1 VVYFVFHFMTVRT
14 VWMQRI
20 HFKTYRWLIITLV
33 SLLRH
38 LQNSNKMKNK
48 IYHTV
53 RTVIK
58 WEKNYTTLFEQSS
71 NEKQNIAHLCY
82 ILFFILWQI
91 ELCGLFF
98 FSFYDSSN
106 GVLYFVFHLIIF
118 RTVCYILF
126 FIYDSS
132 NCVLYF
138 FKKKKHT
145 FEILSNE
152 KQNIAHR
159 SNCH

>member
-1 VVYFVFHFMTVRT
+1 MTART
-14 VWMQRI
+14 V
-20 HFKTYRWLIITLV
+20 
-33 SLLRH
+33 
-38 LQNSNKMKNK
+38 
-48 IYHTV
+48 
-53 RTVIK
+53 
-58 WEKNYTTLFEQSS
+58 
-71 NEKQNIAHLCY
+71 CY

-91 ELCGLFF
+91 ELCGIIF

-138 FKKKKHT
+138 DFHLITVRTVIKWKT
-145 FEILSNE
+145 
-152 KQNIAHR
+152 NIPHR
-159 SNCH
+159 SNCHQMKNKIYHTVRTVIKWKTKYKTPFEQSYNEKVQKDKYIQNMHIKLKIE